1 MSAARLTNQ
10 HTEQIIAIIGYGGWV
25 GWGIFDHFKRVLLNS
40 RKEWLAK
47 IYINC
52 RIDHVANDVLP
63 WPLMLNAENNTVVL
77 PSSVNGQQNG
87 KVIPSLEGNRDR
99 GFECRY
105 YLERGSWVQFLLNL
119 CRPPVRSLLP
129 ALQMFVLSQVR
140 QISFNSLYILISAAY
155 SCQCLQ

>member
-1 MSAARLTNQ
+1 M
-10 HTEQIIAIIGYGGWV
+10 
-25 GWGIFDHFKRVLLNS
+25 
-40 RKEWLAK
+40 
-47 IYINC
+47 
-52 RIDHVANDVLP
+52 ANDVVALTP
-63 WPLMLNAENNTVVL
+63 EEIHYDVQGGKYIVL

-99 GFECRY
+99 GFEYRY
-105 YLERGSWVQFLLNL
+105 YLEQGPRVQFLLNL

-155 SCQCLQ
+155 SCRCLQ